1 MAEPP
6 KPGTE
11 NIGLARAVRST
22 IANVPCFGH
31 SVWMTLASPA
41 RLVDT
46 SFGMEPSGPETSA
59 RPRALLGGVTLLI
72 ALTLSVRV
80 LDAAYVVPAFR
91 PIVAQ
96 AAVRLL
102 ASAGELEAHRPVAVA
117 LPGCLSLVSA
127 RSDGG
132 GPCDTVET
140 GSVDLL
146 RSELLSL
153 PPPGCVRA

>member
-1 MAEPP
+1 
-6 KPGTE
+6 
-11 NIGLARAVRST
+11 
-22 IANVPCFGH
+22 
-31 SVWMTLASPA
+31 
-41 RLVDT
+41 
-46 SFGMEPSGPETSA
+46 MEPSGPETSA

-102 ASAGELEAHRPVAVA
+102 ASAGELEAHRPVAAA
-117 LPGCLSLVSA
+117 LPGCFGLVGEPNDS
-127 RSDGG
+127 G

-140 GSVDLL
+140 GLVGLL
-146 RSELLSL
+146 RSELLNL
-153 PPPGCVRA
+153 PPPAWVRA